1 MKKPTNL
8 KVGDKF
14 RVIEGDS
21 RFNVGDIVTL
31 KEDDGS
37 NWPYFWNADKSDWHC
52 TFFSSLEPVAKTV
65 RDVQVDDIVIGK
77 TSGCEHVVLER
88 GQRTVL
94 LSQANNFKNSMGNY
108 TFDRLEEFFTLKAAP
123 EVVDDNIV
131 LTMNEIAE
139 KLGVDASKLKIK
151 KE

>member
-1 MKKPTNL
+1 MKKPTSL
-8 KVGDKF
+8 KVGDMF
-14 RVIEGDS
+14 RVIGEDGVFES
-21 RFNVGDIVTL
+21 GEIISL

-37 NWPYFWNADKSDWHC
+37 VWPSFWNANRSDYHYIN
-52 TFFSSLEPVAKTV
+52 FSDLEPHAKTV
-65 RDVQVDDIVIGK
+65 RDAQVDDVVIGK
-77 TSGCEHVVLER
+77 TSGEECLVLER

-139 KLGVDASKLKIK
+139 KLGVDVSKLKIK